1 MIAVR
6 IAPTSPL
13 DAAALR
19 QALARDVAGASLDDH
34 RGWIERMRRMA
45 TTAITGGIA
54 VLGLVLSATILSV
67 AFATRGAMASNR
79 PIVEVLHFVGA
90 KDAFIARQFL
100 THFLVLGL
108 KGGVIGGGGAM
119 LSLALAG
126 PVSNLFVGT
135 AGETQAAALFG
146 AFSMGPAG
154 YAMMAAEVVLIAVIT
169 ALTSRQVVMHTLRR
183 IE

>member
-1 MIAVR
+1 
-6 IAPTSPL
+6 
-13 DAAALR
+13 
-19 QALARDVAGASLDDH
+19 
-34 RGWIERMRRMA
+34 
-45 TTAITGGIA
+45 
-54 VLGLVLSATILSV
+54 
-67 AFATRGAMASNR
+67 
-79 PIVEVLHFVGA
+79 
-90 KDAFIARQFL
+90 
-100 THFLVLGL
+100 
-108 KGGVIGGGGAM
+108 M